1 MYDAIIF
8 TGVSNWQIPMK
19 TIGAYKIAQSM
30 RQRGYKVKVINNFLE
45 VWDAHRKELLLWMR
59 DTLKPDA
66 RFVGISGTFAPE
78 PKHIKMEYNL
88 EQF

>member
-8 TGVSNWQIPMK
+8 TEVSNWPIPMK

-45 VWDAHRKELLLWMR
+45 IWDTDREEL
-59 DTLKPDA
+59 
-66 RFVGISGTFAPE
+66 I
-78 PKHIKMEYNL
+78 
-88 EQF
+88 

>member
-45 VWDAHRKELLLWMR
+45 VWDNHREDLILWMR
-59 DTLKPDA
+59 DRCPLYWVDILWQQEI
-66 RFVGISGTFAPE
+66 FFSISKTV
-78 PKHIKMEYNL
+78 K
-88 EQF
+88 